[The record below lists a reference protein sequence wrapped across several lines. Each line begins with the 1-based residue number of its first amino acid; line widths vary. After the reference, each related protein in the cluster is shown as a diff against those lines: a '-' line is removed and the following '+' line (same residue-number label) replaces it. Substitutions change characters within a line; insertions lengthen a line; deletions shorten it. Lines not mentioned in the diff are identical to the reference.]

1 MLKYLFIDFDG
12 VITDT
17 EKEVYRLMREWI
29 LEHTG
34 HALTLEEYA
43 IAAGAWHV
51 ELVNY
56 FQREYQIDL
65 DEMGFTRFC
74 HTLEE
79 RALSH
84 LPLMPGVARWLE
96 DAASLGIRCAIVSS
110 NRAQTIHSRLDF
122 LGLRD
127 YFAFILTADDATAL
141 KPDPDLYLQ
150 ALQRAEITPK
160 EALVIEDSMNGVRA
174 AAAAGLRALAVPC
187 SVTIGHAFDDAWW
200 KLDSLEEVS
209 LAEVVERFGQETQES
224 RQK

>member
-56 FQREYQIDL
+56 FRQEYQVDL
-65 DEMGFTRFC
+65 DEMGFTLFC

-79 RALSH
+79 RALGR
-84 LPLMPGVARWLE
+84 LPLMPGVANWLA
-96 DAASLGIRCAIVSS
+96 DAESLGIRCAIVSS
-110 NRAQTIHSRLDF
+110 NRAKTIYSRLDF

-127 YFAFILTADDATAL
+127 RFAFVLTADDAVAL

-150 ALQRAEITPK
+150 ALQRADVTPH
-160 EALVIEDSMNGVRA
+160 EALVIEDSKNGVRA

-187 SVTIGHAFDDAWW
+187 SVTSGYTFDEAWW
-200 KLDSLEEVS
+200 KLDSLEDVPLS
-209 LAEVVERFGQETQES
+209 AVAERFAREVE
-224 RQK
+224 